1 MSYFFWGIIITML
14 VAAIMIVALPL
25 GSAKRLLRSPR
36 FLLAVMVPIT
46 AVGLYVA
53 LGTPAAITE
62 EPPAEH
68 QSPVST
74 NNGDGIPTIASLIDG
89 LKARL
94 QKQPDDG
101 AGWLLL
107 ARSFDHL
114 GQKKEALAAYEKAT
128 SLGQSH
134 PELEKS
140 LSGVSDTEN
149 AAANPA
155 STGIRGRLSLSPEV
169 AVQVQ
174 MTDTIFIFAK
184 ESIEQRMPVA
194 ALRKSVADLPLE
206 FELSDE
212 QAMVPGTSISDYAQL
227 VVTAKV
233 SRSGNASDTLSSFE
247 VTSAPITPAN
257 GDLVELLI
265 TGAGE
270 ASINE

>member
-1 MSYFFWGIIITML
+1 MSYFFWGMIIMML

-25 GSAKRLLRSPR
+25 GPAKRLLRSPR
-36 FLLAVMVPIT
+36 FLLAVLVPIT

-62 EPPAEH
+62 EPPAQH
-68 QSPVST
+68 QNPVST
-74 NNGDGIPTIASLIDG
+74 KSSDGVPTVDSLIDG

-107 ARSFDHL
+107 ARSYDHL
-114 GQKKEALAAYEKAT
+114 GQKKEAIAAYEKAT

-140 LSGVSDTEN
+140 LYGSSDDDN
-149 AAANPA
+149 VASSPA

-174 MTDTIFIFAK
+174 MSDTIFIFAK
-184 ESIEQRMPVA
+184 ESVEQRMPVA

-212 QAMVPGTSISDYAQL
+212 QAMVPGTSMSDYAQL

-233 SRSGNASDTLSSFE
+233 SRSGNAGDTLNSFE
-247 VTSAPITPAN
+247 VTSAPIVPAN

-270 ASINE
+270 GSVNE